1 MGIFDQRRKWRE
13 LARLLDCALEIER
26 DRLGVAHAHIVAD
39 FIAHNE
45 FGLAHDQFVDA
56 LSDLDLI
63 PLEPTRVLLEQANAL
78 MRSEAKP

>member
-13 LARLLDCALEIER
+13 LARLLDSALEIER
-26 DRLGVAHAHIVAD
+26 DRLGVEQAHIVAD

-45 FGLAHDQFVDA
+45 FGLAHDQLVDA
-56 LSDLDLI
+56 LSDLDLV
-63 PLEPTRVLLEQANAL
+63 PLEQTSALLEQANAL